1 MNKEHQKY
9 IKDNFSEISFINEP
23 MKKHSTF
30 GIGGNAKVFI
40 LPQKLIE
47 IKNILKYSSKYDIK
61 VIFTGSGSNLLVS
74 DRGFDGIIIS
84 LKKTFKKLLFLDD
97 GYIVVE
103 SGVMLGNMVKE
114 AIKRNIEGFESL
126 VGVPGTVGG
135 ALYMNAGAYGTE
147 ISKYFV
153 SARVVNKKGEEKT
166 LTKSDIQFFY
176 RKSTFSKDDLLIEA
190 KLKYKKGDIK
200 KIEKMKKKFSDS
212 RKNNQPLKFRSA
224 GSIFKNPSTEVA
236 AGYLIDKAGLK
247 GVKKG
252 NAMIS
257 PKHANFIV
265 NLGKASSDD
274 VLYLIR
280 YIKREIAKEYKILLE
295 LEIKLIGF
303 SENEIQGLG
312 CHA

>member
-1 MNKEHQKY
+1 MNKQHQKY
-9 IKDNFSEISFINEP
+9 IKDNFSEISFIDEP
-23 MKKHSTF
+23 MEKHSTF

-40 LPQKLIE
+40 LPQKLSE
-47 IKNILKYSSKYDIK
+47 IKNILIYSNKYDIR
-61 VIFTGSGSNLLVS
+61 VVFTGSGSNLLVS

-114 AIKRNIEGFESL
+114 AIKRNIAGFESL

-147 ISKYFV
+147 ISKYFI
-153 SARVVNKKGEEKT
+153 SARVINKKGEEKT
-166 LTKSDIQFFY
+166 LTKSDVQFFY

-190 KLKYKKGDIK
+190 ELEYKKGDIK
-200 KIEKMKKKFSDS
+200 EIDKLKKKFSDS

-224 GSIFKNPSTEVA
+224 GSIFKNPSSEVA

-247 GVKKG
+247 GTKKG
-252 NAMIS
+252 SAMIS

-265 NLGKASSDD
+265 NLGKASSND

-280 YIKREIAKEYKILLE
+280 HIKREVATAYKISLE

-303 SENEIQGLG
+303 SKDEIKGLEYY
-312 CHA
+312 A

>member
-47 IKNILKYSSKYDIK
+47 IKNILKYSTKYDIK

-280 YIKREIAKEYKILLE
+280 YIKREIAKEFKILLE

-312 CHA
+312 CNA

>member
-47 IKNILKYSSKYDIK
+47 IKNILKYSTKYDIK

>member
-1 MNKEHQKY
+1 ME
-9 IKDNFSEISFINEP
+9 
-23 MKKHSTF
+23 KHSTF

-40 LPQKLIE
+40 LPQKLSE
-47 IKNILKYSSKYDIK
+47 IKNILIYSNKYDIR
-61 VIFTGSGSNLLVS
+61 VVFTGSGSNLLIS
-74 DRGFDGIIIS
+74 DSGFDGIIIS

-114 AIKRNIEGFESL
+114 AIKRNIAGFESL

-147 ISKYFV
+147 ISKYFI
-153 SARVVNKKGEEKT
+153 SARVINKKGEEKT
-166 LTKSDIQFFY
+166 LTKSDVQFFY
-176 RKSTFSKDDLLIEA
+176 RKSTFSQDDLLIEA
-190 KLKYKKGDIK
+190 KLEYKKGDIK
-200 KIEKMKKKFSDS
+200 EIEKLKKKFSDS

-224 GSIFKNPSTEVA
+224 GSIFKNHSSEVA

-247 GVKKG
+247 GTKKG
-252 NAMIS
+252 RAMIS

-265 NLGKASSDD
+265 NLGKASSND

-280 YIKREIAKEYKILLE
+280 HIKREVATAYKISLE

-303 SENEIQGLG
+303 SEDEIKGLEYY
-312 CHA
+312 A

>member
-47 IKNILKYSSKYDIK
+47 IKNILKYSTKYDIK

-153 SARVVNKKGEEKT
+153 SARVVNKKGKEKT

-247 GVKKG
+247 GLKKG

>member
-1 MNKEHQKY
+1 MNEQHQKY
-9 IKDNFSEISFINEP
+9 IKDNFSEISFIDEP
-23 MKKHSTF
+23 MEKHSTF

-40 LPQKLIE
+40 LPQKLSE
-47 IKNILKYSSKYDIK
+47 IKNILIYSNKYGIR
-61 VIFTGSGSNLLVS
+61 VVFTGSGSNLLVS
-74 DRGFDGIIIS
+74 DSGFDGIIIS

-114 AIKRNIEGFESL
+114 AIKRNIAGFESL

-147 ISKYFV
+147 ISKYFI
-153 SARVVNKKGEEKT
+153 SARVINKKGEEKT
-166 LTKSDIQFFY
+166 LTKSDVQFFY

-190 KLKYKKGDIK
+190 KLKYKKGDIRE
-200 KIEKMKKKFSDS
+200 IEKLKKKFSDS

-224 GSIFKNPSTEVA
+224 GSIFKNPSSEVA

-247 GVKKG
+247 GTKKG
-252 NAMIS
+252 SAMIS

-265 NLGKASSDD
+265 NLGKASSND
-274 VLYLIR
+274 VLYLIHH
-280 YIKREIAKEYKILLE
+280 IKREVAKVYKISLE

-303 SENEIQGLG
+303 SKDEIKGLEYY
-312 CHA
+312 A

>member
-47 IKNILKYSSKYDIK
+47 IKNILKYSTKYDIK

-176 RKSTFSKDDLLIEA
+176 RKSTFS
-190 KLKYKKGDIK
+190 
-200 KIEKMKKKFSDS
+200 
-212 RKNNQPLKFRSA
+212 
-224 GSIFKNPSTEVA
+224 
-236 AGYLIDKAGLK
+236 
-247 GVKKG
+247 
-252 NAMIS
+252 
-257 PKHANFIV
+257 
-265 NLGKASSDD
+265 
-274 VLYLIR
+274 
-280 YIKREIAKEYKILLE
+280 
-295 LEIKLIGF
+295 
-303 SENEIQGLG
+303 
-312 CHA
+312 

>member
-47 IKNILKYSSKYDIK
+47 IKNILKYSTKYDIK

-153 SARVVNKKGEEKT
+153 SARVVNKKGKEKT

-312 CHA
+312 CNA

>member
-47 IKNILKYSSKYDIK
+47 IKNILKYSTKYDIK

-84 LKKTFKKLLFLDD
+84 LKKTFKKLLFLND

-247 GVKKG
+247 GLKKG

>member
-47 IKNILKYSSKYDIK
+47 IKNILKYSTKYDIK

-126 VGVPGTVGG
+126 VGFPGTVGG

>member
-1 MNKEHQKY
+1 MNKQHQKY
-9 IKDNFSEISFINEP
+9 IKDNFSEISFIDEP
-23 MKKHSTF
+23 MEKHSTF
-30 GIGGNAKVFI
+30 GIGGNVKAFI
-40 LPQKLIE
+40 LPQKLSE
-47 IKNILKYSSKYDIK
+47 IKNILIYSNKYDIR
-61 VIFTGSGSNLLVS
+61 VVFTGSGSNLLVS
-74 DRGFDGIIIS
+74 DSGFDGIIIS

-114 AIKRNIEGFESL
+114 AIKRNIAGFESL

-147 ISKYFV
+147 ISKYFI
-153 SARVVNKKGEEKT
+153 SARVINKKGEEKT
-166 LTKSDIQFFY
+166 LTKSDVQFFY

-190 KLKYKKGDIK
+190 KLKYKKGDIRE
-200 KIEKMKKKFSDS
+200 IEKLKKKFSDS

-224 GSIFKNPSTEVA
+224 GSIFKNPSSEVA

-247 GVKKG
+247 GTKKG
-252 NAMIS
+252 SAMIS

-265 NLGKASSDD
+265 NLGKASSND
-274 VLYLIR
+274 VLYLIHH
-280 YIKREIAKEYKILLE
+280 IKREVAKVYKISLE

-303 SENEIQGLG
+303 SKDEIKGLEYY
-312 CHA
+312 A